1 MRIDPRAIV
10 DPSANLGEDTV
21 VGPFSII
28 EAGVTIG
35 ANTVIGSHVVVESGT
50 TIGVRCRIGSG
61 AKLGGAPQDV
71 NYEGGASYLN
81 IGDECDIRELAVIH
95 RSATTG
101 GCTKIGSYN
110 FIMSQAHI
118 AHDCVLG
125 DHVIVASL
133 TALAGHVE
141 VEDWAV
147 VGGVTGVHQFVR
159 IGTHSMV
166 GGASRLIQDAP
177 PYMRTAGSPAMVRG
191 VNTIGLRRSGFTPK
205 ERKELKDVYRL
216 LYRSDLN
223 ITQVL
228 DTLRRQPSS
237 STPVAHLVR
246 FIEGSKRGLCSSPRT
261 SSSQDTESE
270 GEQWNE
276 N

>member
-10 DPSANLGEDTV
+10 DPRARIAEDVT
-21 VGPFSII
+21 VGPFSIV

-35 ANTVIGSHVVVESGT
+35 AGTVVGAHVVIESGT
-50 TIGVRCRIGSG
+50 SLGAQCRIGHG

-71 NYEGGASYLN
+71 SFDGGASYVS
-81 IGDECDIRELAVIH
+81 IGDDCDIRELAVIH
-95 RSATTG
+95 RSAKTG
-101 GCTKIGSYN
+101 GSTIIGSHN
-110 FIMSQAHI
+110 FIMAQAHI

-125 DHVIVASL
+125 DHVVVASL

-177 PYMRTAGSPAMVRG
+177 PYMRTAGNPAMVRG

-205 ERKELKDVYRL
+205 ERKELKEIYRL

-223 ITQVL
+223 ISQVL
-228 DTLRRQPSS
+228 DIVRHQPHS
-237 STPVAHLVR
+237 STQIARLVR

-261 SSSQDTESE
+261 LSSLDTESE
-270 GEQWNE
+270 GEQWNKS
-276 N
+276 

>member
-10 DPSANLGEDTV
+10 DPSARLAEDV
-21 VGPFSII
+21 AVGPFSII

-35 ANTVIGSHVVVESGT
+35 AGTVIGAHVVMESGT
-50 TIGVRCRIGSG
+50 TVGARCRVGHG
-61 AKLGGAPQDV
+61 AKLGGPPQDV
-71 NYEGGASYLN
+71 SYEGGISYVS
-81 IGDECDIRELAVIH
+81 IGDGCDIRELAVIH
-95 RSATTG
+95 RSAKTG
-101 GCTKIGSYN
+101 GRTRIGSHN
-110 FIMSQAHI
+110 FIMAQAHI
-118 AHDCVLG
+118 AHDCILG
-125 DHVIVASL
+125 DNVVVASL

-159 IGTHSMV
+159 IGAHSMV

-177 PYMRTAGSPAMVRG
+177 PYMRTAGNPAMVRG
-191 VNTIGLRRSGFTPK
+191 VNSIGLRRSGFTPR
-205 ERKELKDVYRL
+205 ERKELKEVYRL

-223 ITQVL
+223 ISQVL
-228 DTLRRQPSS
+228 DTLRDQANSNAQI
-237 STPVAHLVR
+237 THIVR

-270 GEQWNE
+270 GEQWNKS
-276 N
+276 

>member
-1 MRIDPRAIV
+1 MQIDPRAIV
-10 DPSANLGEDTV
+10 DPSARLADDVV

-28 EAGVTIG
+28 EAGVTVG
-35 ANTVIGSHVVVESGT
+35 TGTVIGAHVVMESGVT
-50 TIGVRCRIGSG
+50 VGERCRIGHG
-61 AKLGGAPQDV
+61 AKLGGSPQDSSF
-71 NYEGGASYLN
+71 EGGDSYVS
-81 IGDECDIRELAVIH
+81 IGDNCDIREQAVIH
-95 RSATTG
+95 RSAKAG
-101 GCTKIGSYN
+101 GRTAIGSHS

-118 AHDCVLG
+118 AHDCILG
-125 DHVIVASL
+125 DNVVVASL

-191 VNTIGLRRSGFTPK
+191 VNTIGLRRSGFSPK
-205 ERKELKDVYRL
+205 ERKELKEVYRL

-223 ITQVL
+223 ISQVL
-228 DTLRRQPSS
+228 DTLRHQPNSS
-237 STPVAHLVR
+237 VHTAHLVR

-261 SSSQDTESE
+261 SSSQEAESE
-270 GEQWNE
+270 GEKWNTG
-276 N
+276 

>member
-10 DPSANLGEDTV
+10 DPNANLSDDVV

-28 EAGVTIG
+28 QAGVVIG
-35 ANTVIGSHVVVESGT
+35 ANTVIDSHVVIESGT
-50 TIGVRCRIGSG
+50 TVGARCRIGSG

-71 NYEGGASYLN
+71 SYTGGTSYLS
-81 IGDECDIRELAVIH
+81 IGDECDIRELVVIH
-95 RSATTG
+95 RSAATG
-101 GCTKIGSYN
+101 GYTKIGSHN
-110 FIMSQAHI
+110 FIMSQAHV

-159 IGTHSMV
+159 IGAYSMV

-191 VNTIGLRRSGFTPK
+191 VNTIGLRRAGFMPK
-205 ERKELKDVYRL
+205 QRKELKDVYRL

-223 ITQVL
+223 IAQVL
-228 DTLRRQPSS
+228 DTLRCQPHLSA
-237 STPVAHLVR
+237 PVAHLVR
-246 FIEGSKRGLCSSPRT
+246 FIERSKRGLCSSPRT
-261 SSSQDTESE
+261 SSSHDTEGE
-270 GEQWNE
+270 REQWSQN
-276 N
+276 

>member
-10 DPSANLGEDTV
+10 DPSARFAEDVV

-28 EAGVTIG
+28 EAGVSIG
-35 ANTVIGSHVVVESGT
+35 AGTVIGSHVVMESGT
-50 TIGVRCRIGSG
+50 TVGARCRIGHG
-61 AKLGGAPQDV
+61 AKVGGAPQDV
-71 NYEGGASYLN
+71 NHEGGVSYVS

-95 RSATTG
+95 RSAKKG
-101 GCTKIGSYN
+101 GSTKIGSHN

-118 AHDCVLG
+118 AHDCILG
-125 DHVIVASL
+125 DNVVVASL

-159 IGTHSMV
+159 IGAHSMV

-177 PYMRTAGSPAMVRG
+177 PYMRTAGNPAMVRG
-191 VNTIGLRRSGFTPK
+191 VNSIGLRRSGFTPK
-205 ERKELKDVYRL
+205 ERKELKEVYRL

-223 ITQVL
+223 ISQVL
-228 DTLRRQPSS
+228 DTLRDQ
-237 STPVAHLVR
+237 AHSNAQIKHIVG

-270 GEQWNE
+270 GEQWNKS
-276 N
+276 

>member
-10 DPSANLGEDTV
+10 DPSANLAGDVV

-35 ANTVIGSHVVVESGT
+35 ADTVIGPHVLIESGT
-50 TIGVRCRIGSG
+50 TVGARCRIGSG

-71 NYEGGASYLN
+71 SYEGGTSYLS
-81 IGDECDIRELAVIH
+81 IGDACAIRELTVIH
-95 RSATTG
+95 RSATPG
-101 GCTKIGSYN
+101 GYTRIGSHN

-177 PYMRTAGSPAMVRG
+177 PYMRAVGSPAVVRG
-191 VNTIGLRRSGFTPK
+191 VNTVGLRRSGFTSK
-205 ERKELKDVYRL
+205 QRKELKDVYRL

-223 ITQVL
+223 VTQVL
-228 DTLRRQPSS
+228 DMLRHQPHPSA
-237 STPVAHLVR
+237 PVAHLVR
-246 FIEGSKRGLCSSPRT
+246 FIERSKRGLCSSPRK
-261 SSSQDTESE
+261 SSSHHTE
-270 GEQWNE
+270 G
-276 N
+276 

>member
-10 DPSANLGEDTV
+10 DPSANLADDVV

-28 EAGVTIG
+28 QADVTIG
-35 ANTVIGSHVVVESGT
+35 ANTVIAPHVVIESGT
-50 TIGVRCRIGSG
+50 TIGARCRIGSG

-71 NYEGGASYLN
+71 SYEGGASYLS
-81 IGDECDIRELAVIH
+81 IGDACDIRELAVIH

-101 GCTKIGSYN
+101 GCTKIGSHN

-141 VEDWAV
+141 AEDWVV

-159 IGTHSMV
+159 IGMHSIV
-166 GGASRLIQDAP
+166 GGASRLVQDAP
-177 PYMRTAGSPAMVRG
+177 PYMRTAGNPAMVRG
-191 VNTIGLRRSGFTPK
+191 VNTIGLRRSGFAPK
-205 ERKELKDVYRL
+205 QRKEIKDVYRL
-216 LYRSDLN
+216 LYRSNLN

-228 DTLRRQPSS
+228 DTLRCQPYLSA
-237 STPVAHLVR
+237 PVAHLVR
-246 FIEGSKRGLCSSPRT
+246 FIERSKRGLCSSPRT
-261 SSSQDTESE
+261 LSSHDTEGE
-270 GEQWNE
+270 REQWNE

>member
-10 DPSANLGEDTV
+10 DPNADLSEDV
-21 VGPFSII
+21 VIGPFSII
-28 EAGVTIG
+28 QAGVTIG
-35 ANTVIGSHVVVESGT
+35 ADTTIGPHVVIESGT
-50 TIGVRCRIGSG
+50 TVGARCRIGSG

-71 NYEGGASYLN
+71 SYEGGASYLK
-81 IGDECDIRELAVIH
+81 IGEACDIRELAVVH
-95 RSATTG
+95 RSAAPG
-101 GCTKIGSYN
+101 GCTKIGSHN

-125 DHVIVASL
+125 DHVTVASL

-159 IGTHSMV
+159 IGTYSMI

-177 PYMRTAGSPAMVRG
+177 PYMLAAGSPAQVSG
-191 VNTIGLRRSGFTPK
+191 VNTVGLRRSGFTPK
-205 ERKELKDVYRL
+205 QRKEIKDAYRL
-216 LYRSDLN
+216 LYRSGLN

-228 DTLRRQPSS
+228 DTLRDQPHL

-246 FIEGSKRGLCSSPRT
+246 FIEGSKRGLCSSPRK
-261 SSSQDTESE
+261 SSSRDTEGK
-270 GEQWNE
+270 GEQWNKD
-276 N
+276 

>member
-10 DPSANLGEDTV
+10 DSTASLAENVV
-21 VGPFSII
+21 VGPCSIVQ
-28 EAGVTIG
+28 AGVTIG
-35 ANTVIGSHVVVESGT
+35 ANTVVGSHVVIESGT
-50 TIGVRCRIGSG
+50 TIGARCHIGSG

-71 NYEGGASYLN
+71 SYAGGTSYLS

-95 RSATTG
+95 RSAATG
-101 GCTKIGSYN
+101 GCTKIGSHN

-141 VEDWAV
+141 VEDRAV

-159 IGTHSMV
+159 IGTHSIV

-177 PYMRTAGSPAMVRG
+177 PYMRTAGNPAMVRG
-191 VNTIGLRRSGFTPK
+191 VNTIGLRRAGVAPK
-205 ERKELKDVYRL
+205 QRKEIKDVYRL

-228 DTLRRQPSS
+228 DTLRRQPCRSA
-237 STPVAHLVR
+237 PVAHLVR
-246 FIEGSKRGLCSSPRT
+246 FIERSKRGLCSSPRK
-261 SSSQDTESE
+261 SSSHDSE
-270 GEQWNE
+270 GKGEQWSE
-276 N
+276 S